1 MTYTSKIDEI
11 KDYIIID
18 ILSGKI
24 KSGEKLKDRKFFTSK
39 FKINPNYYF
48 KLLEVLKEENIIEEK
63 SDGYYYIFDN
73 QKIGLLKNQYLNL
86 YINDFSAKLNNI
98 GLNLDDV
105 MEILKLRSLA
115 NG

>member
-1 MTYTSKIDEI
+1 MTYTSKLDEI

-24 KSGEKLKDRKFFTSK
+24 KSGERLKDRKFFTSK
-39 FKINPNYYF
+39 FKINPNYY
-48 KLLEVLKEENIIEEK
+48 LELVNSLKRENIIEER

-73 QKIGLLKNQYLNL
+73 QKIGLLKNQYLNQ
-86 YINDFSAKLNNI
+86 YINDFSANLNKI
-98 GLNLDDV
+98 GLSLDDV
-105 MEILKLRSLA
+105 MEISKLRSLA